1 MNSSSLKR
9 LLLSAKNNIKSNNLK
24 IECVIFTNSKN
35 YVKPMNSIFGV
46 EIEYLSLEKSKSLN
60 IASARTYLQQY
71 VYLKCKKNDIKP
83 IVWILD
89 EDKIID
95 KRANNYLPKLDE
107 YKKYYDVLI
116 GSIEG
121 DSPNSVFSG
130 INVQLSDLIFN
141 LTYLNS
147 LDDDSIFPSNNK
159 HNKYLRKKYFDYY
172 YDLSSKHTGHL
183 NENFYIEPLNKKE
196 KVVDVRNR
204 ILSNLED
211 IISGKNIFRP
221 IVQETITE
229 PYDTICRGGN
239 TFILNLDTL
248 NIENPNIDV
257 GTYKTRRSD
266 MLWALINKEFM
277 RKKIVKTDFVVLHNR
292 KLNIKEELNIQ
303 KIVEENTGSII
314 INALK
319 KYYDEKNISFQNILN
334 ETIEK
339 KRERVFNNFK
349 LLKNNIQLLEKF
361 ENSKLDDFIGKIKSF
376 YNDNNSKLIIN
387 HIDTLTTKSDT
398 IFEQFN
404 QYKPLI
410 LDRCTLKTL
419 EGDLLQYDIGND
431 NIKIITKTP
440 IEQLDKNSIVI
451 RIHSSCTNS
460 EVFGAIDCDCANQL
474 EEYKRLLLK
483 IDNGILFY
491 INQEGRGHGYGMK
504 ISIVRN
510 MQSKKVDTYE
520 ACQIMGLK
528 DDIREYKEVAY
539 ILKKLGINTVNIAT
553 NNPKKL
559 QDLQKYGITVK
570 RIKKKLVTHYTHNS
584 IEYLISK
591 QDKANHKDLII
602 DETYLF
608 EKYPDKEDKIFFY
621 EKYDEYGGFSN
632 FSNHMFSLEG
642 KSWRTSEHYYQAQK
656 FKRDSLEYR
665 TVQYAKTANE
675 AKVIAHSYKYHYQ
688 DWNKKRIYFMHN
700 GLIEKFRQNLNLQQD
715 LLNTK
720 ESYIVENANDD
731 DYWGVGKNILG
742 RLLMYVR
749 DELRD

>member
-1 MNSSSLKR
+1 MSSSSLKR

-24 IECVIFTNSKN
+24 IECVVFTNSKN
-35 YVKPMNSIFGV
+35 YIKPINDIFDT
-46 EIEYLSLEKSKSLN
+46 EIEYIDLKESKSLN
-60 IASARTYLQQY
+60 IALARTYLQQY
-71 VYLKCKKNDIKP
+71 VYLKCKNNNTSP
-83 IVWILD
+83 VVWILD

-107 YKKYYDVLI
+107 YKKHYDVLI

-121 DSPNSVFSG
+121 DSPNSAFSG

-147 LDDDSIFPSNNK
+147 LDDNSLFLNNNN
-159 HNKYLRKKYFDYY
+159 HNKNLRKKYFDYY

-183 NENFYIEPLNKKE
+183 NENFYIEPLNSKE
-196 KVVDVRNR
+196 KVIDVRNR
-204 ILSNLED
+204 ILSNLGN

-221 IVQETITE
+221 IVQEAITE

-248 NIENPNIDV
+248 NIKNPNIDV

-277 RKKIVKTDFVVLHNR
+277 RKKIVKVDFAVLHNR
-292 KLNIKEELNIQ
+292 ELNIKEELNVQ
-303 KIVEENTGSII
+303 KIVKENAGSII

-319 KYYDEKNISFQNILN
+319 KYYDDKNISFQNILN
-334 ETIEK
+334 ETINK

-349 LLKNNIQLLEKF
+349 LLKNNIHLLEKF
-361 ENSKLDDFIGKIKSF
+361 ENPKLDNFINKIKSF
-376 YNDNNSKLIIN
+376 YNDNNSKLIIH
-387 HIDTLTTKSDT
+387 HIDTLAIKGDA
-398 IFEQFN
+398 IFKQFN

-410 LDRCTLKTL
+410 IDKCTLETL
-419 EGDLLQYDIGND
+419 DGDLLQYDIGND
-431 NIKIITKTP
+431 NIKIITKNP

-451 RIHSSCTNS
+451 RIHSSCANS

-474 EEYKRLLLK
+474 EEYKRLLFK

-491 INQEGRGHGYGMK
+491 ITQEGRGHGYGKK

-520 ACQIMGLK
+520 ACKIIGLK
-528 DDIREYKEVAY
+528 NDIREYKEVAD
-539 ILKKLGINTVNIAT
+539 ILKKLGINTVSIAT

-570 RIKKKLVTHYTHNS
+570 RIKEKLITHYTHNS

-591 QDKANHKDLII
+591 QDKANHKGLII
-602 DETYLF
+602 DEILLF
-608 EKYPDKEDKIFFY
+608 AKYPEKENKILFY

-642 KSWRTSEHYYQAQK
+642 KAWRTSEHYYQAQK
-656 FKRDSLEYR
+656 FKRNSLEYR
-665 TVQYAKTANE
+665 AVQYAKTANE
-675 AKVIAHSYKYHYQ
+675 AKIIAHSYKYHYQ
-688 DWNKKRIYFMHN
+688 DWNEKRIYFMHN
-700 GLIEKFRQNLNLQQD
+700 GLIEKFRQNLNLQQE

-720 ESYIVENANDD
+720 ESYIVENASDD
-731 DYWGVGKNILG
+731 NYWGVGKNILG

-749 DELRD
+749 DELRG